1 MIALLL
7 AAGLA
12 ASNPSSPFQGPP
24 ACPPGLQHAADP
36 AMLMRPQ
43 DWPAARARKLG
54 ELPRAKAEFA
64 VMRLVGGCMVPA
76 PAGYR
81 LPAN

>member
-12 ASNPSSPFQGPP
+12 ASNSPSPLRGPP
-24 ACPPGLQHAADP
+24 VCPPGLQHAADP

-43 DWPAARARKLG
+43 D
-54 ELPRAKAEFA
+54 
-64 VMRLVGGCMVPA
+64 
-76 PAGYR
+76 
-81 LPAN
+81 